1 MNKPLPK
8 GKNKKIIGIMK
19 DELVGKIIEEFVWL
33 RGKTF
38 TYLIDNSSE
47 YEKSKSPKKCAI
59 KRKVKFED

>member
-1 MNKPLPK
+1 
-8 GKNKKIIGIMK
+8 MK

-47 YEKSKSPKKCAI
+47 YEKSKGTKKCAI